1 MRWQLREIGHLVD
14 GRELVSRV
22 EPHRTRLREE
32 SYTVRS
38 TELSEYGSHE
48 IGIIMAYCLL
58 TDMVKESRYRLVGWA
73 GPCY

>member
-32 SYTVRS
+32 AIVRS
-38 TELSEYGSHE
+38 TELSEYGSHK
-48 IGIIMAYCLL
+48 IGITMAYCLL
-58 TDMVKESRYRLVGWA
+58 TDVVKES
-73 GPCY
+73 